1 MINYDLL
8 KSFTE
13 AELLGYRTTALV
25 ALGDNFQSV
34 SSVST
39 RDLNISFGGSGAGS
53 MTNSEVAQGCLWAL
67 QRLNPKIYGT
77 SLIYRK
83 RKFVV

>member
-1 MINYDLL
+1 MIQYDLF

-13 AELLGYRTTALV
+13 AELLGYRTAALV
-25 ALGDNFQSV
+25 AMGDNFGQVV

-39 RDLNISFGGSGAGS
+39 RDLNLNFATGGTA